1 MDDLEEPDN
10 VEQHASL
17 LTLAR
22 QLSATASTFEAQLAV
37 RRTLR
42 RVRHAAKVG
51 HQADRDALA
60 LVLLKR
66 ALVLRELRSAVA
78 LSRVWPDGES
88 PARRK
93 FMGHMQAVVCILSR
107 AGFSDREI
115 ASYMGSTVGAVKRL
129 RERSLK
135 QLHRLAAT

>member
-1 MDDLEEPDN
+1 M
-10 VEQHASL
+10 
-17 LTLAR
+17 
-22 QLSATASTFEAQLAV
+22 
-37 RRTLR
+37 
-42 RVRHAAKVG
+42 RHAAKAR
-51 HQADRDALA
+51 HRPDRDALA

-78 LSRVWPDGES
+78 LSRALPNGEN

-135 QLHRLAAT
+135 QLHRLPATDSPLWRGGDSSR